1 MPIIKWRHPTEPH
14 VDGRPART
22 ENYKIGFET
31 KLTVLVSENMLIG
44 KMLNRQEVDGTGI
57 TTAVR

>member
-1 MPIIKWRHPTEPH
+1 MPVIKWRRPTEPH
-14 VDGRPART
+14 DDGRPART
-22 ENYKIGFET
+22 ENYKTGFET

-44 KMLNRQEVDGTGI
+44 KMSYGQEVDGTGI